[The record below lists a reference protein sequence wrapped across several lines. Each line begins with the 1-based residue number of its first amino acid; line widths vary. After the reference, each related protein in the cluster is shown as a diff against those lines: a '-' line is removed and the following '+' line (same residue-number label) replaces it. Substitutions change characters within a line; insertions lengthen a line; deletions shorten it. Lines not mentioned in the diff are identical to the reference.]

1 MANLDR
7 EICPV
12 CNGNGYVL
20 SGETFYQCSYCESQ
34 GEIPVREASVEEL
47 KKVISEL
54 QIHRSVLQGKI
65 KQQASKITELENTLN
80 IQEFKNPWSGQ

>member
-1 MANLDR
+1 MANLDK
-7 EICPV
+7 ETCPV

-47 KKVISEL
+47 QKVIQEL
-54 QIHRSVLQGKI
+54 QIHRGVLQAKV
-65 KQQASKITELENTLN
+65 KQQSSKIAELENYLN
-80 IQEFKNPWSGQ
+80 VQEFKKNSLQ

>member
-1 MANLDR
+1 MANLDK

-47 KKVISEL
+47 QKVIQEL
-54 QIHRSVLQGKI
+54 QIHRGVLQAKV
-65 KQQASKITELENTLN
+65 KQQTSKIAELENYLN
-80 IQEFKNPWSGQ
+80 VQEFKKNSLQ

>member
-34 GEIPVREASVEEL
+34 GEIPVREASIEEL
-47 KKVISEL
+47 KKVIQEL
-54 QIHRSVLQGKI
+54 QIHRGVLQAKV
-65 KQQASKITELENTLN
+65 KQQASKIAELENYLN
-80 IQEFKNPWSGQ
+80 VQDFKKNSLQ

>member
-1 MANLDR
+1 MANLDK
-7 EICPV
+7 ETCPV

-47 KKVISEL
+47 RKVIQEL
-54 QIHRSVLQGKI
+54 QIHRGVLQAKV
-65 KQQASKITELENTLN
+65 KQQSSKIAELENYLN
-80 IQEFKNPWSGQ
+80 VQEFKKNSLQ

>member
-1 MANLDR
+1 MANLDK

-47 KKVISEL
+47 KKVIQEL
-54 QIHRSVLQGKI
+54 QIHRGVLQAKI
-65 KQQASKITELENTLN
+65 KQQASKIAELENYLN
-80 IQEFKNPWSGQ
+80 VQDFKKNSLQ

>member
-1 MANLDR
+1 MANLGK

-47 KKVISEL
+47 KKVVSEL
-54 QIHRSVLQGKI
+54 QIHRGVLQAKI
-65 KQQASKITELENTLN
+65 KQQASKIAELENCLN
-80 IQEFKNPWSGQ
+80 VQEFKKNSLQ

>member
-1 MANLDR
+1 MANLDK
-7 EICPV
+7 ETCPV

-47 KKVISEL
+47 QKIIQEL
-54 QIHRSVLQGKI
+54 QIHRGVLQAKV
-65 KQQASKITELENTLN
+65 KQQASKIAELENYLN
-80 IQEFKNPWSGQ
+80 VQEFKKNSLQ

>member
-1 MANLDR
+1 MANLDK

-34 GEIPVREASVEEL
+34 GEIPVREASIEEL
-47 KKVISEL
+47 KKVIQEL
-54 QIHRSVLQGKI
+54 QIHRGVLQAKI
-65 KQQASKITELENTLN
+65 KQQASKIAELENYLN
-80 IQEFKNPWSGQ
+80 VQDFKKNSLQ

>member
-1 MANLDR
+1 MANLDK
-7 EICPV
+7 ETCPV

-47 KKVISEL
+47 QKVIQEL
-54 QIHRSVLQGKI
+54 QIHRGVLQAKV
-65 KQQASKITELENTLN
+65 KQQASKIAELENYLN
-80 IQEFKNPWSGQ
+80 VQEFKKNSLQ

>member
-1 MANLDR
+1 MANLDK

-47 KKVISEL
+47 KKVIQEL
-54 QIHRSVLQGKI
+54 QIHRGVLQAKI
-65 KQQASKITELENTLN
+65 KQQASKIAELENYLN
-80 IQEFKNPWSGQ
+80 VQNFKKNSLQ

>member
-1 MANLDR
+1 MANLDK

-34 GEIPVREASVEEL
+34 GEIPVRESSVEEL
-47 KKVISEL
+47 QKVIQEL
-54 QIHRSVLQGKI
+54 QIHRGVLQAKV
-65 KQQASKITELENTLN
+65 KQQSSKIAELENYLN
-80 IQEFKNPWSGQ
+80 VQEFKKNSLQ

>member
-20 SGETFYQCSYCESQ
+20 SGVTVYQCSYCDSQ
-34 GEIPVREASVEEL
+34 GEIPKREASVEEL
-47 KKVISEL
+47 QKVIEEFK
-54 QIHRSVLQGKI
+54 IHRGVLQAKI
-65 KQQASKITELENTLN
+65 KQQASKIAELENYLN
-80 IQEFKNPWSGQ
+80 VQEYKRKALS

>member
-1 MANLDR
+1 MANLDK

-34 GEIPVREASVEEL
+34 GEIPVREASIEEL

-54 QIHRSVLQGKI
+54 QIHRGVLQAKV
-65 KQQASKITELENTLN
+65 KQQASKIAELENYLN
-80 IQEFKNPWSGQ
+80 VQDFKKNSLQ

>member
-1 MANLDR
+1 MANLDK

-12 CNGNGYVL
+12 CNGNGYIL

-47 KKVISEL
+47 QKVIQEL
-54 QIHRSVLQGKI
+54 QVHRGVLQAKV
-65 KQQASKITELENTLN
+65 KQQASKIVEIENYLN
-80 IQEFKNPWSGQ
+80 VQEFKKNSLQ

>member
-1 MANLDR
+1 MANLDK

-47 KKVISEL
+47 QKVIQEL
-54 QIHRSVLQGKI
+54 QIHRGVLQAKV
-65 KQQASKITELENTLN
+65 KQQSSKIADLENYLN
-80 IQEFKNPWSGQ
+80 VQEFKKNSLQ

>member
-1 MANLDR
+1 MANLDK

-54 QIHRSVLQGKI
+54 QIHRGVLQAKV
-65 KQQASKITELENTLN
+65 KQQASKIAELENYLN
-80 IQEFKNPWSGQ
+80 VQDFKKNSLQ

>member
-1 MANLDR
+1 MANLDK
-7 EICPV
+7 ETCPV

-47 KKVISEL
+47 QKVIHKL
-54 QIHRSVLQGKI
+54 QIHRSVLQGKV
-65 KQQASKITELENTLN
+65 KQQTSKIAELENTLN
-80 IQEFKNPWSGQ
+80 IQQFKNPWLGQ

>member
-1 MANLDR
+1 MANLDK

-54 QIHRSVLQGKI
+54 QIHRGVLQAKV
-65 KQQASKITELENTLN
+65 KQQASKIAELENYLN
-80 IQEFKNPWSGQ
+80 VQNFKKNSLQ

>member
-1 MANLDR
+1 MANLDK
-7 EICPV
+7 ETCPV

-47 KKVISEL
+47 QKVIQEL
-54 QIHRSVLQGKI
+54 QIHRGVLQAKVE
-65 KQQASKITELENTLN
+65 QQSSKIAELENYLN
-80 IQEFKNPWSGQ
+80 VQEFKKNSLQ

>member
-1 MANLDR
+1 MANLDK

-54 QIHRSVLQGKI
+54 QIHRGVLQAKI
-65 KQQASKITELENTLN
+65 KQQASKIAELENYLN
-80 IQEFKNPWSGQ
+80 VQNFKKNSLQ

>member
-1 MANLDR
+1 MANLDK

-47 KKVISEL
+47 QKVIQEL
-54 QIHRSVLQGKI
+54 QIHRGVLQAKV
-65 KQQASKITELENTLN
+65 KQQASKIAEFENYLN
-80 IQEFKNPWSGQ
+80 VQEFKKNSLQ

>member
-1 MANLDR
+1 MANLDK

-34 GEIPVREASVEEL
+34 GEIPVRETSVEEL
-47 KKVISEL
+47 QKVIQEL
-54 QIHRSVLQGKI
+54 QIHRGVLQAKV
-65 KQQASKITELENTLN
+65 KQQSFKIAELENYLN
-80 IQEFKNPWSGQ
+80 VQEFKKNSLQ

>member
-1 MANLDR
+1 MANLDK

-47 KKVISEL
+47 QKIIQEL
-54 QIHRSVLQGKI
+54 QIHRGVLQAKV
-65 KQQASKITELENTLN
+65 KQQASKIAELENYLN
-80 IQEFKNPWSGQ
+80 VQEFKKNSLQ

>member
-1 MANLDR
+1 MANLDK

-34 GEIPVREASVEEL
+34 GEIPVRETSVEEL
-47 KKVISEL
+47 QKVIQEL
-54 QIHRSVLQGKI
+54 QIHRGVLQAKV
-65 KQQASKITELENTLN
+65 KQQASKIAELENYLN
-80 IQEFKNPWSGQ
+80 VQEFKKNSLQ